1 MLHSNA
7 VCARKFGTAQVL
19 INKLTGQNI
28 RENNVI
34 TIKLNKLSRLEIEK
48 KLLISLNS
56 YLISTL
62 TGKILLQLFLNLL

>member
-7 VCARKFGTAQVL
+7 VCAKKFGTVQVL

-28 RENNVI
+28 KENNVI
-34 TIKLNKLSRLEIEK
+34 MIKLNKLSKLVIEK

-56 YLISTL
+56 YLINTL
-62 TGKILLQLFLNLL
+62 TGKILLQLFLN